1 MTTYIVTSKATG
13 QEVYRYAADAPI
25 PWDGFSFTEYEHTAD
40 TTPAPPPVTKFEGR
54 RILTKG
60 EFRSLFPKAKLKLI
74 DRFEV
79 QFEAANYLTDD
90 QKDDIRT
97 AFADYNAANEV
108 NLDDE
113 RWAPGLGLYVTLGI
127 LTAQEVSEVLN
138 G

>member
-1 MTTYIVTSKATG
+1 M
-13 QEVYRYAADAPI
+13 
-25 PWDGFSFTEYEHTAD
+25 
-40 TTPAPPPVTKFEGR
+40 
-54 RILTKG
+54 
-60 EFRSLFPKAKLKLI
+60 
-74 DRFEV
+74 